1 MAEPKRSGNPNVG
14 NAAIDTTRLR
24 ETAEVG
30 SEGGGRGDV
39 EVGIDRGAG
48 TGSEAGETW
57 RPIEEEVEEA
67 VHDETGEGRR
77 NP

>member
-1 MAEPKRSGNPNVG
+1 MAESKRSGKPDVED
-14 NAAIDTTRLR
+14 AAIDTTRLR
-24 ETAEVG
+24 ETGEVG

-57 RPIEEEVEEA
+57 RPIEEDMEEA
-67 VHDETGEGRR
+67 VRDETGEGRR